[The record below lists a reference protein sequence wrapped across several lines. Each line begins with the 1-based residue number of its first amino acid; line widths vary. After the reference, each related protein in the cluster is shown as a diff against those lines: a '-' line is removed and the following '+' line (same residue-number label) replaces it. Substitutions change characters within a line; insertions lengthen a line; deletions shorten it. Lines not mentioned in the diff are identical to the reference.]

1 MKNKFTG
8 GGLFPAQFPGKA
20 RRSVFKV
27 FSSIYWETFN
37 KDWQPTTH
45 KIQEGRR
52 QPYRLKIRRQ
62 PAPADGLT
70 AGDPEVTILDRKKN
84 REEHLKT
91 QLCV

>member
-37 KDWQPTTH
+37 KD
-45 KIQEGRR
+45 
-52 QPYRLKIRRQ
+52 
-62 PAPADGLT
+62 
-70 AGDPEVTILDRKKN
+70 
-84 REEHLKT
+84 
-91 QLCV
+91 